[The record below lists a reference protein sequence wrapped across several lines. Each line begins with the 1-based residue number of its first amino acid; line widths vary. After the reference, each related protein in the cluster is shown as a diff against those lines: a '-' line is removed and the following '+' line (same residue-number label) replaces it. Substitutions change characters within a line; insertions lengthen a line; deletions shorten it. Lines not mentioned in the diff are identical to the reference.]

1 MIYIKNT
8 ITGAI
13 YEVKE
18 LPKYSAAWELS
29 TRAEYENWQIKN
41 FGKIIF

>member
-18 LPKYSAAWELS
+18 WPKYGAAWELS
-29 TRAEYENWQIKN
+29 TRAEYEAWQIKC
-41 FGKIIF
+41 FGKIVF